1 MIKRTL
7 NLIITTIAII
17 YIVYQY
23 YIKRTANDDIDMF
36 NEYDHTHFNS
46 IRAEVSE

>member
-1 MIKRTL
+1 MKYI
-7 NLIITTIAII
+7 IITAVVLYIA
-17 YIVYQY
+17 YDY
-23 YIKRTANDDIDMF
+23 YIRLTANDDIDMF